1 MMNGTNY
8 KNSVAFYIDHP
19 DGQIDEMCCCSRL
32 GDEYTYF
39 CMGFVNRQ
47 LMTANK
53 NPVKSTKMTREMVEC
68 VVALDIIHFTTST
81 SLLVT
86 AAEHADQFVEDNI
99 PLLLRYHH
107 HVKAYQSFFENNSV
121 AVAGDIFLESEED
134 VHACPCHYH

>member
-32 GDEYTYF
+32 GDEYTHF

-53 NPVKSTKMTREMVEC
+53 NQVKSTKMTREMVEC

-86 AAEHADQFVEDNI
+86 AEHADQFVKQNRGLIVKLPSSCESARW
-99 PLLLRYHH
+99 PL
-107 HVKAYQSFFENNSV
+107 K
-121 AVAGDIFLESEED
+121 
-134 VHACPCHYH
+134 